1 MPSPHPFNGGLGS
14 CSDRVGAQGGCSHV
28 AGGCGSNL
36 SPAARSPCRRRPR
49 LRSPRSR
56 RMAAGRSAARLRDA
70 PPCRPRSWVRRCGRS
85 ATSSAGSPAPARQG
99 LCGFPDPSL
108 CMRLKP
114 ISAQVTGRGRGG
126 GLGVLHLR
134 LGGVVQQ
141 ARRVGGDVDAD
152 LGHRLHGDRV
162 DAVGRLRPGAVKGAQ
177 RTSEQSCTWLSPPKD
192 DAKPA
197 GQESIDP
204 RLVAQRRLSRWPSI
218 GVLWRRVRG
227 CKPRSGSGPLA
238 HGQHVG
244 GG

>member
-1 MPSPHPFNGGLGS
+1 MKSTRKPRTGRETSG
-14 CSDRVGAQGGCSHV
+14 RRA
-28 AGGCGSNL
+28 AG
-36 SPAARSPCRRRPR
+36 PASCRRRPR
-49 LRSPRSR
+49 LRPPRSR

-70 PPCRPRSWVRRCGRS
+70 HPAGHGCGCGDVVDRPPHRR
-85 ATSSAGSPAPARQG
+85 GSPAPARQG

-141 ARRVGGDVDAD
+141 ARHVGGDVDAD